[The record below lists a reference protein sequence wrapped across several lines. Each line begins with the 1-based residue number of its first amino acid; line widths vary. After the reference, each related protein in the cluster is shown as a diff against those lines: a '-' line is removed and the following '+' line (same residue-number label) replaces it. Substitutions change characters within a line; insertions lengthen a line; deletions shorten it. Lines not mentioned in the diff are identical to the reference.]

1 MVELPPVGVL
11 LCGGVSMDS
20 SDPSLADIG
29 IPKPL
34 LSVANKPLYSYAV
47 QALTASPLVSR
58 VVLIGWTEHADAL
71 RSSVSEY
78 KDLFNGVEVS
88 VEGVPAEASAAEALM
103 LVLERQADLKG
114 KSLLVGYGDY
124 MGAWPVR
131 STQSAAE
138 VEVSM
143 ARVKDVPEDFVY
155 TAYGTV
161 EKTIVVL
168 KSAEAVAFDGSL
180 SLGLSKVFAEGDVTL
195 VRNLV
200 DTGCYY
206 MGGNALERLREFM
219 ADEDEVDRNLRDGF
233 VPWMV
238 DKGYRVLLNG
248 PSESPSVDPCKSRVK
263 GTESLLHFNQQKLK
277 HDRSTVKGVLY
288 GSSSTVEEGT
298 VVKNTVLGNSVRI
311 ADKCRVTKSVVM
323 DGVEIDSGSTVQEC
337 VLAEGCE
344 IGSNVKLSK
353 CTVAKGVKV
362 LKSGEYEEEDFDHDD
377 IRFTNTHGVASCGQ
391 WWWRDKGHVS
401 EASSNAVILAVMRER
416 LEKSLR
422 DKEKMRQRM
431 ELLEDELALCKVKK
445 RSYRADGKRL
455 KAEVDTLRARAA
467 CLGEESSS
475 NVEEVRYW
483 QKTAKEAN
491 KHLTEMSKSYSHE
504 VRLLQK
510 AVECARGNSGGKQ
523 QLKPSETAD
532 LVERLSRAVL
542 QRDESFREKIRLGTK
557 VREFRQQVSAL
568 QRDRNLLSMKLNA
581 ATRQMKT
588 LKESNKLL
596 MGGSL
601 LAQRGT
607 VVMVKEK
614 DRREPAS
621 TVTSET
627 PVLGD
632 DDFEVELR
640 GFEQR
645 YMMLAEGSDGAEQL
659 ASRVQGECRELRRE
673 AMRCREEADSLR
685 GDLMQWKDLAEERLV
700 GVAELRGQ
708 GGSRATGDERG
719 LSSSVGDGAEKEDIF
734 GEAEKGMSSNS
745 DGERAMP
752 SGVDELEDAEEQE
765 ERAAIDEGLVEEGYE
780 CMTLY
785 KEIQQVNT
793 GQTME
798 IAVLEKRLNDV
809 LVAYEVVGVVDGVA
823 YTMTVNPRC
832 YQGCEPDDMTWISE
846 VVTLVGLVEDEGG
859 RGQKRL
865 VVPEP
870 AASTERGNVNITLYQ
885 YTPTLYYITAYDS
898 ELGTVGSRTVDL
910 TGVEEFR
917 GILWASEKGGGIGG
931 GGPRQVTGG
940 IGGGGGGGGGGPAG
954 AYLGLGGAPR
964 TTLLAMGLSS
974 EDFKQGR
981 GRDTARVDQPGDILR
996 QNDSTSHE
1004 ELPKGLVFNAPMH
1017 GRCEVNS
1024 GTPNF
1029 S

>member
-1 MVELPPVGVL
+1 MMYVETKMQLLLSYLSYLIYYFMPEARGASAMLERLKSIEKTVGDQADKVVSQAQTAEPDPEMRDFGEETEDSEVVEEEMKPAAKVSKADFVEPL
-11 LCGGVSMDS
+11 GSTYAGVESVSLHAVAEVGDLVHTRSNLADTLNSVGEVASDRKSRAGRDDDVKVRQGMSMKDIRAGRVERATVTGGTLDDAEVREADS
-20 SDPSLADIG
+20 TAKAQAVIPDEERAVKRRKGAFKGRKGAVKRRKGAFKGRKGAVKGRKGAVKGRKGAVKGRKGAVKRRKGAVKRRKGAVKRRKGAVKRRKGAVKRHPSLADIG

-34 LSVANKPLYSYAV
+34 LPVANKPLYSYAV

-124 MGAWPVR
+124 MGAWPTR

-195 VRNLV
+195 MRNLV
-200 DTGCYY
+200 DSGCYY

-219 ADEDEVDRNLRDGF
+219 ADDDEVDRNLRDGF

-238 DKGYRVLLNG
+238 DKGYMVLLNG

-353 CTVAKGVKV
+353 CIVAKGVKV
-362 LKSGEYEEEDFDHDD
+362 LRSGEYEEEDFDHDD

-491 KHLTEMSKSYSHE
+491 KHLTE
-504 VRLLQK
+504 
-510 AVECARGNSGGKQ
+510 
-523 QLKPSETAD
+523 
-532 LVERLSRAVL
+532 
-542 QRDESFREKIRLGTK
+542 
-557 VREFRQQVSAL
+557 
-568 QRDRNLLSMKLNA
+568 
-581 ATRQMKT
+581 
-588 LKESNKLL
+588 
-596 MGGSL
+596 
-601 LAQRGT
+601 
-607 VVMVKEK
+607 
-614 DRREPAS
+614 
-621 TVTSET
+621 
-627 PVLGD
+627 
-632 DDFEVELR
+632 
-640 GFEQR
+640 
-645 YMMLAEGSDGAEQL
+645 
-659 ASRVQGECRELRRE
+659 
-673 AMRCREEADSLR
+673 
-685 GDLMQWKDLAEERLV
+685 
-700 GVAELRGQ
+700 
-708 GGSRATGDERG
+708 
-719 LSSSVGDGAEKEDIF
+719 
-734 GEAEKGMSSNS
+734 
-745 DGERAMP
+745 
-752 SGVDELEDAEEQE
+752 
-765 ERAAIDEGLVEEGYE
+765 
-780 CMTLY
+780 
-785 KEIQQVNT
+785 
-793 GQTME
+793 
-798 IAVLEKRLNDV
+798 
-809 LVAYEVVGVVDGVA
+809 
-823 YTMTVNPRC
+823 
-832 YQGCEPDDMTWISE
+832 
-846 VVTLVGLVEDEGG
+846 
-859 RGQKRL
+859 
-865 VVPEP
+865 
-870 AASTERGNVNITLYQ
+870 
-885 YTPTLYYITAYDS
+885 
-898 ELGTVGSRTVDL
+898 
-910 TGVEEFR
+910 
-917 GILWASEKGGGIGG
+917 
-931 GGPRQVTGG
+931 
-940 IGGGGGGGGGGPAG
+940 
-954 AYLGLGGAPR
+954 
-964 TTLLAMGLSS
+964 
-974 EDFKQGR
+974 
-981 GRDTARVDQPGDILR
+981 
-996 QNDSTSHE
+996 
-1004 ELPKGLVFNAPMH
+1004 
-1017 GRCEVNS
+1017 
-1024 GTPNF
+1024 
-1029 S
+1029 